1 MGPLRLVSNRYA
13 LLDVAGRGGMSTV
26 YRAVDQE
33 TKAQV
38 AVKLLGVDGQS
49 DAERFGREVRVHT
62 DVVHPFVVRYLA
74 HGTTEEGE
82 PYLVMEWLEGET
94 LAQRLSRG
102 PLSLSETLAM
112 ALQVAVGLRSIHR
125 RGVVHRDIKP
135 SNLFLVSGRCDN
147 ARILDFGIARGGSAT
162 PITRTGGL
170 LGSVGYIAPEQ
181 LEDPR
186 KADAR
191 ADIFSFG
198 CVLYECLCGEAAY
211 AGRQG
216 FEVWSSML
224 RGEIRALSE
233 HVDVPI
239 EVGSLVE
246 RMLARD
252 PGARPADGA
261 QLATEL
267 EQMSEAVSVGPP
279 LSSRLAQLSLV
290 EHKLVALVA
299 LGISDAH
306 RGDAHVAPWR
316 ADDETVVPIR
326 AIAQG
331 YGGRL
336 FVRPGGTLVIAFGGE
351 RSPHERAGSA
361 ASCAVRLRRALRERC
376 RCTIGMGPVG
386 RSAAAPTGPVLDRC
400 VALLNAAEAGGIVLD
415 DGVVGFLGDSFEV
428 APCGTVRMLVGEAEP
443 QDGQAGASAVVLV
456 GRERELSLLD
466 GTLTECI
473 AEPVARAVVVTGEPG
488 IGKSRLSREFRM
500 RAEKEGR
507 SRVAAARAQLLDASS
522 ALSLVRQLL
531 TNDLAS
537 PRGVAAPLH
546 VRLHEHLG
554 LAECSWTCEF
564 LCELLG
570 EPVTAPGSAELRA
583 ARGDPRVMNEAI
595 QRAFLA
601 WAAIRCRQR
610 ALVVL
615 LDDVQWVD
623 RASLKLVEQLLARRG
638 DDPLMVVALGRRD
651 VSNSLSSLWEDYHPQ
666 HVRLTPLTRNVAA
679 RLVTNLMR
687 VHGATIDPALV
698 AFAVEKGSGNP
709 LHLEE
714 LVRHAVRCGPA
725 SVPTAVL
732 SMLVARL
739 EQLEPEAR
747 RVLRAAS
754 LFGRVFDGESVGA
767 LAGIGAGPPTQLWL
781 EQLLSQSLIEP
792 QGESERGVVRYS
804 FQHDLLRDAAYS
816 LLTEHDRTNG
826 HRLAGEWLEVRGG
839 SPEVIA
845 EHFLQSDSPVRAV
858 GWLLRAAQKAMASGL
873 LDSVLEIAE
882 RGLELP
888 VAGEELAGLRAIRA
902 EAFALRGE
910 WPAACA
916 EASLG
921 FAAARQGTPD
931 WWATA
936 GLELFGGTG
945 LTPMGRVFELVAALA
960 SVEKVEQP
968 DARYARAMHCA
979 IAGLVLSGQQASA
992 DLLIERVRSAAS
1004 TLAGSD
1010 PNFEGWLCVSDVV
1023 CKVYRTDPDLAGTRA
1038 MAQRAIDL
1046 FSFGGDA
1053 TGSAVALWYR
1063 AWANLELGLLYAAI
1077 EDARRAQDLAAAAR
1091 STFVAEWSRYMEASA
1106 MLFVDPDEG
1115 ELQARALIDTTTDDV
1130 WRAFAQ
1136 VRLALH
1142 FAEVGR
1148 IDEAEAHA
1156 DAAMRTGCY
1165 VPIVEGAAATARALI
1180 ALSRGNAKD
1189 ALPLIKR
1196 AIEVADRGA
1205 DPIWHSQAH
1214 LTLVLTLLACHLEQ
1228 DASNALDR
1236 AAARIESLSTQF
1248 ADTPEWRDAYRGS
1261 RVHTRTLDLARER
1274 AALNVATATSA

>member
-1 MGPLRLVSNRYA
+1 
-13 LLDVAGRGGMSTV
+13 MSTV

-33 TKAQV
+33 TRAQV
-38 AVKLLGVDGQS
+38 AVKLLNIDGQS
-49 DAERFGREVRVHT
+49 GAERFDREVMVHT
-62 DVVHPFVVRYLA
+62 DVVHPFVVRCLA

-82 PYLVMEWLEGET
+82 PYLVMEWLDGET

-112 ALQVAVGLRSIHR
+112 ALQVTVGLRSIHR

-135 SNLFLVSGRCDN
+135 SNLFLVGGRCDD
-147 ARILDFGIARGGSAT
+147 ARILDFGIARRGSAT

-181 LEDPR
+181 LADPR

-191 ADIFSFG
+191 ADVFSFG
-198 CVLYECLCGEAAY
+198 CVLYECLCGEPAY
-211 AGRQG
+211 AGKQG
-216 FEVWSSML
+216 FEVWNNMFH
-224 RGEIRALSE
+224 GEIRALGE
-233 HVDVPI
+233 HVDVPLAI
-239 EVGSLVE
+239 GSLVE

-261 QLATEL
+261 QLAAEL
-267 EQMSEAVSVGPP
+267 EQVSEALSVGPP
-279 LSSRLAQLSLV
+279 QSSHLAQLTLV

-299 LGISDAH
+299 LRIPDAQ
-306 RGDAHVAPWR
+306 RGGAQVTTWH
-316 ADDETVVPIR
+316 ADDETLAPIR

-336 FVRPGGTLVIAFGGE
+336 SVRHGGTLVIAFGGD
-351 RSPHERAGSA
+351 RSAHERAGGA
-361 ASCAVRLRRALRERC
+361 ASCAVRLRRALGEGC

-386 RSAAAPTGPVLDRC
+386 PSAAAPNGPVVDRC
-400 VALLNAAEAGGIVLD
+400 MALLDTAKEGGIVLD

-428 APCGTVRMLVGEAEP
+428 ASRGTVRVLVGEAEP
-443 QDGQAGASAVVLV
+443 QDGQAGATAVVLV

-466 GTLTECI
+466 GTLAECI
-473 AEPVARAVVVTGEPG
+473 AEPVARAVLVTGDPG
-488 IGKSRLSREFRM
+488 IGKSRLSREFRA

-537 PRGVAAPLH
+537 QRGVAAPLH
-546 VRLHEHLG
+546 IRLHEHLG
-554 LAECSWTCEF
+554 FAECSSTCEF
-564 LCELLG
+564 LCEVLG
-570 EPVTAPGSAELRA
+570 QPGAAPASAELRA

-601 WAAIRCRQR
+601 WATIRCRQG
-610 ALVVL
+610 ALVIL
-615 LDDVQWVD
+615 LDDVQWADSV
-623 RASLKLVEQLLARRG
+623 SLKLVEQLLARRG
-638 DDPLMVVALGRRD
+638 DDPLMVFALGRRD
-651 VSNSLSSLWEDYHPQ
+651 VSSTLSSLWEDHHPQ
-666 HVRLTPLTRNVAA
+666 HVRLAPLTRNAA
-679 RLVTNLMR
+679 GRLVADLMR
-687 VHGATIDPALV
+687 LHGATLDPALV

-714 LVRHAVRCGPA
+714 LVRHAVSCGSA

-754 LFGRVFDGESVGA
+754 LFGRMFDGESVGA
-767 LAGIGAGPPTQLWL
+767 LAGIGAGAPTQLWL

-792 QGESERGVVRYS
+792 QGESEQGVVRYC

-826 HRLAGEWLEVRGG
+826 HRLAGEWLEARGG

-845 EHFLQSDSPVRAV
+845 EHFLQSDSPVRAL

-873 LDSVLEIAE
+873 LDSVLEIAG
-882 RGLELP
+882 RGLDLP
-888 VAGEELAGLRAIRA
+888 VAGEDLAALRAMRA

-921 FAAARQGTPD
+921 FAAARPGTPD

-945 LTPMGRVFELVAALA
+945 LTPMDRVVELVAALA
-960 SVEKVEQP
+960 SVEKVEHP

-979 IAGLVLSGQQASA
+979 IAGLLLSGQQTSA
-992 DLLIERVRSAAS
+992 ELLVERVRSAS

-1010 PNFEGWLCVSDVV
+1010 PSFEGWLCVSDVV
-1023 CKVYRTDPDLAGTRA
+1023 CKVYRADPDLAGMRA
-1038 MAQRAIDL
+1038 MAERALDL

-1053 TGSAVALWYR
+1053 TGSAVAIWYR
-1063 AWANLELGLLYAAI
+1063 AWANLELGLLDAAI
-1077 EDARRAQDLAAAAR
+1077 EDARHAQAAAAAAR

-1115 ELQARALIDTTTDDV
+1115 VRQARALIDTTTDDV
-1130 WRAFAQ
+1130 RQAFAQ

-1142 FAEVGR
+1142 FVEVGR

-1165 VPIVEGAAATARALI
+1165 VPVVEGAATTARALI

-1189 ALPLIKR
+1189 ALPLIQR
-1196 AIEVADRGA
+1196 AIEVADSGA
-1205 DPIWHSQAH
+1205 DPIWCSQAH
-1214 LTLVLTLLACHLEQ
+1214 LTLVLALLACGLDQ

-1236 AAARIESLSTQF
+1236 AAARIESLSTQL
-1248 ADTPEWRDAYRGS
+1248 ADRPEWRNAFRGF
-1261 RVHTRTLDLARER
+1261 RVHTRTLDLAREGV
-1274 AALNVATATSA
+1274 ALSVATATSA